1 MKIVFDQDTYVASTW
16 GHADS
21 FEAGVPKSVGHDFG
35 VLCLQQGGK
44 EIEESA
50 VEAAPVVEAPVEEAP
65 VEEAPVE
72 EAPVIPEELTIAFD
86 DMTKAQLEEHG
97 RTIGIELD
105 RRKTKATL
113 IEELKAALN

>member
-1 MKIVFDQDTYVASTW
+1 MKVVFDQDTYVASTW
-16 GHADS
+16 GHPDS

-35 VLCLQQGGK
+35 VLCLQQGAK
-44 EIEESA
+44 EVEEGA
-50 VEAAPVVEAPVEEAP
+50 VETAPVVEEAP

-72 EAPVIPEELTIAFD
+72 EAPAEEPTVTFE
-86 DMTKAQLEEHG
+86 DMTKVQLEEYG

-105 RRKTKATL
+105 RRKTKAAL

>member
-44 EIEESA
+44 EIEEGA
-50 VEAAPVVEAPVEEAP
+50 VEAAPVVETPVEAP
-65 VEEAPVE
+65 VEETITE
-72 EAPVIPEELTIAFD
+72 EPAVSFD
-86 DMTKAQLEEHG
+86 DMTKAQLEEYG

-105 RRKTKATL
+105 RRKTKAAL
-113 IEELKAALN
+113 VEELKAALN